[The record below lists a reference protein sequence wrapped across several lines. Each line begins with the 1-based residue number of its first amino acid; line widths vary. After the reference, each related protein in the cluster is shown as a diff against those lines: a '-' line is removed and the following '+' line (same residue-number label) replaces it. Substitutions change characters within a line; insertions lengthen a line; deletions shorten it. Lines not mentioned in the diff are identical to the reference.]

1 MKGHTSITIVTV
13 DTDVVVISISENL
26 NLSDHGLVEMW
37 VEFGSCVNRKWLSI
51 HSFCFSLGC
60 EKCDAILFW
69 YADTGCDTITAW
81 KPWNVFPQV
90 TSVFR
95 KLSIGQNYTVD
106 DFSKFRRFTCIL
118 YKRTSVHDN
127 VNKCRR
133 EQNRKY
139 PPHKLCMLSSRSSVA
154 SVNCKTAVATIN
166 NWLWLDRNW

>member
-69 YADTGCDTITAW
+69 YADTGCDTITA
-81 KPWNVFPQV
+81 
-90 TSVFR
+90 
-95 KLSIGQNYTVD
+95 
-106 DFSKFRRFTCIL
+106 
-118 YKRTSVHDN
+118 
-127 VNKCRR
+127 
-133 EQNRKY
+133 
-139 PPHKLCMLSSRSSVA
+139 
-154 SVNCKTAVATIN
+154 
-166 NWLWLDRNW
+166 